1 MNNRNFFRKRIEG
14 RLLLCMCLLFMFL
27 VGCGEIVIQEGT
39 NFIFDKE
46 GGVTVT
52 IVTDF
57 PADYYDIDEFNTMN
71 EAEVADYNAEHGANA
86 VQIISSETDG
96 QSITLTMNYATL
108 EDYCSMNNKKMFV
121 GTGAAAV
128 SEGYQL
134 AGTYKEAKGNGDFV
148 ELTEEDLLDYH
159 VVISND
165 PVIVHTYRKI
175 VYCSEH
181 VTVSDNRKMAT
192 ISGDEPAIIVF
203 K

>member
-1 MNNRNFFRKRIEG
+1 MNNTSFLGKRIEG
-14 RLLLCMCLLFMFL
+14 RVLLCMCLLFMFL
-27 VGCGEIVIQEGT
+27 VGCGEHSIQEGT
-39 NFIFDKE
+39 NFILEKE

-57 PADYYDIDEFNTMN
+57 PADYYDIEEFNAMN
-71 EAEVADYNAEHGANA
+71 ESEVDAYNASHGVDT
-86 VQIISSETDG
+86 VQIVSSQTDG
-96 QSITLTMNYATL
+96 EKITLTMQYADL
-108 EDYCSMNNKKMFV
+108 EDYCELNNKKMFV

-128 SEGYQL
+128 SEGYDV
-134 AGTYKEAKGNGDFV
+134 AGAYVKANGDDMV
-148 ELTEEDLLDYH
+148 ELTEEELLDYH

-165 PVIVHTYRKI
+165 PVIIHTYKKI

-181 VTVSDNRKMAT
+181 VTVSDNKKMAT